1 MSDLNSCLTCSSDT
15 CINKFEEF
23 KKNFSSQKEFKY
35 NFEEHSLPITM
46 MLSLTDN
53 CNLSCP
59 YCFVKQ
65 KPNYM
70 TFEIAEQALQYLKNN
85 CKKRG
90 MDLTVNK
97 PPVNFFGGEPLL
109 CYDTIIKPLVEKYH
123 NDFSFG
129 ITTNGVLLNEDIV
142 DFFYKYNVQIL
153 FSFDGVEEVQN
164 IQRPGKNFDSFQKIL
179 NNIPY
184 LLLRFPHVTMRAT
197 LTKHSIPYI
206 LDTVLMAEDLGF
218 KNVTFCP
225 NAFEDW
231 DEIDE
236 NKLTEQFLKV
246 GLHIYKK
253 LYKTEEYPVIAINPL
268 VKGVATI
275 TSAIN
280 GVFGYNNTIMRCG
293 LGTNTCAIT
302 PTGDIVP
309 CQEKT
314 SSPTVVLGNIYTG
327 INSKIHEEF
336 LNNYFNSINKV
347 TCDKNCSNK
356 ARLLCASNICPS
368 RMEDLNYRI
377 SSAECIF
384 HKVTAKVASRLHLL
398 CADSFN
404 PYIRSYFSE
413 GEIYIC

>member
-1 MSDLNSCLTCSSDT
+1 M
-15 CINKFEEF
+15 
-23 KKNFSSQKEFKY
+23 
-35 NFEEHSLPITM
+35 
-46 MLSLTDN
+46 
-53 CNLSCP
+53 
-59 YCFVKQ
+59 
-65 KPNYM
+65 
-70 TFEIAEQALQYLKNN
+70 
-85 CKKRG
+85 
-90 MDLTVNK
+90 
-97 PPVNFFGGEPLL
+97 
-109 CYDTIIKPLVEKYH
+109 
-123 NDFSFG
+123 
-129 ITTNGVLLNEDIV
+129 
-142 DFFYKYNVQIL
+142 IL
-153 FSFDGVEEVQN
+153 
-164 IQRPGKNFDSFQKIL
+164 
-179 NNIPY
+179 
-184 LLLRFPHVTMRAT
+184 

-253 LYKTEEYPVIAINPL
+253 LYKTEEYPVIAVNPL

-275 TSAIN
+275 TSATN

-327 INSKIHEEF
+327 IDSKIHEEF

-368 RMEDLNYRI
+368 RMEDLNYHI